1 MPVDTRKPEILVIL
15 ALVAL
20 QALWLLAGLFGAIE
34 TNIEMPWIL
43 IWTAVSFLVLYGLYM
58 GHTWSWWLT
67 FFYSIYAVLNN
78 LGAIFTGADTTT
90 VLRFL
95 LMLLVLALLTK
106 KTVITEY
113 RPNLVYLEGW

>member
-1 MPVDTRKPEILVIL
+1 MPVDTKKMEIVIIL

-20 QALWLLAGLFGAIE
+20 QVFWLIAGLFGIIE

-43 IWTAVSFLVLYGLYM
+43 IWTAVNLLVLYGLYM

-78 LGAIFTGADTTT
+78 LGAIFTGADSTTL
-90 VLRFL
+90 VRFL
-95 LMLLVLALLTK
+95 MMVLMLALLTR
-106 KTVITEY
+106 KTVIAEY
-113 RPNLVYLEGW
+113 RPNLAYIEGW